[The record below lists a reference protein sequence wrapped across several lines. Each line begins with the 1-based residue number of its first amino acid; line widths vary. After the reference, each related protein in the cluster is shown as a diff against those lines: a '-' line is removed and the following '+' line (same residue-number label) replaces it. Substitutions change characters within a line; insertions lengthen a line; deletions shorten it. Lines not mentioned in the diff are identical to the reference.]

1 MNNSRKKVKEFD
13 AVKMMRKIGDK
24 INSETKDIFFGKT
37 STPYPPTAP
46 SAKTLWLMRREIVKS
61 KQNL

>member
-1 MNNSRKKVKEFD
+1 MKEFD

-37 STPYPPTAP
+37 STPYPPTVP